1 MKKLFESLGVITLI
15 CLSFLY
21 TEKTVEVV
29 KEYDEIM
36 IEIKKQNKNFKVNA
50 IDAIIDNNTI
60 IPGLKGKKINE
71 DKSYSKMKRYGKFNS
86 NLLEYED
93 ILPTISIKNN
103 LDKYVISGNS
113 NKKMVS
119 LVFLVDSESDI
130 NSIIKV
136 LNNKKIKANFF
147 IDATWLEKNEKLLLE
162 LIRSGHNVGNLNI
175 ENTTGNY
182 AWTDNMIKKISNKN
196 NGYCYSEKENE
207 KLLKICSNTNN
218 YTIKPTIISGNYP
231 LKKIKENIKAGSII
245 SLKINSTT
253 IKELSLIINYINSK
267 GYEISN
273 LNDLLEE

>member
-103 LDKYVISGNS
+103 LDKYVISG
-113 NKKMVS
+113 
-119 LVFLVDSESDI
+119 
-130 NSIIKV
+130 
-136 LNNKKIKANFF
+136 
-147 IDATWLEKNEKLLLE
+147 
-162 LIRSGHNVGNLNI
+162 
-175 ENTTGNY
+175 
-182 AWTDNMIKKISNKN
+182 
-196 NGYCYSEKENE
+196 
-207 KLLKICSNTNN
+207 
-218 YTIKPTIISGNYP
+218 
-231 LKKIKENIKAGSII
+231 
-245 SLKINSTT
+245 
-253 IKELSLIINYINSK
+253 
-267 GYEISN
+267 
-273 LNDLLEE
+273 